1 MFVPDP
7 EIIHARV
14 VMYFMAR
21 LTKGYWQD
29 GGCCLQ
35 TFMQEKLFGLRQGVH
50 LHVYDVCFCRF
61 TCLGGVVF
69 ASQYYPGL
77 EYYLCEK
84 SLCMFGF
91 FCFVFWSNQN

>member
-29 GGCCLQ
+29 VGCCLQ
-35 TFMQEKLFGLRQGVH
+35 TFMQEKLFGLRRGIH
-50 LHVYDVCFCRF
+50 PHVCDA
-61 TCLGGVVF
+61 VF
-69 ASQYYPGL
+69 RL
-77 EYYLCEK
+77 IH
-84 SLCMFGF
+84 MFGRGHL
-91 FCFVFWSNQN
+91 CNAVVSRPNISQHIILGSALSGKK

>member
-21 LTKGYWQD
+21 LTKSYWQD

-50 LHVYDVCFCRF
+50 LHVYDA
-61 TCLGGVVF
+61 VF
-69 ASQYYPGL
+69 LSIHMSGWGR
-77 EYYLCEK
+77 LCITLTTLTWTGML
-84 SLCMFGF
+84 SL
-91 FCFVFWSNQN
+91 